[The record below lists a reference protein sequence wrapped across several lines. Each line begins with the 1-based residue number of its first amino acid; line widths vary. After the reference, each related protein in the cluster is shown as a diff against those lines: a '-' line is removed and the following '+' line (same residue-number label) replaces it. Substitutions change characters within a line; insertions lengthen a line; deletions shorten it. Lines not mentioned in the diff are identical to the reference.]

1 MRRFRRLVLS
11 GVLGLA
17 VVGTTPRVAWAQKAV
32 VVVRHA
38 ERVDESEDSPLSPA
52 GLQRAQTLARMLG
65 RSGITRIFV
74 TQFQRTQQTAAP
86 LAAALKLTPVVM
98 SANTP
103 QPVVE
108 RIRRENPN
116 DVVLIVGH
124 SNTVPAILKQFGHP
138 ELVEI
143 PTDEFDSLFVLVPEA
158 QGPPTVL
165 RLRY

>member
-1 MRRFRRLVLS
+1 MRRIQRLVVS
-11 GVLGLA
+11 AVLGLA
-17 VVGTTPRVAWAQKAV
+17 VVAAAPSVAWAQKAV
-32 VVVRHA
+32 IVVRHA

-65 RSGITRIFV
+65 RIGIKRIFV
-74 TQFQRTQQTAAP
+74 SQFQRTQQTAAP
-86 LAAALKLTPVVM
+86 LAAALKLMPVVM
-98 SANTP
+98 SANTS

-138 ELVEI
+138 ELIEI
-143 PTDEFDSLFVLVPEA
+143 PTDEFDSLFVLVPQG